1 MIILLG
7 EKNLHPAKLLNPRQI
22 HAGRCH
28 PALSFSTKSGHLRKV
43 FRMLRI
49 TAIVLSASLLLLAC
63 GRKDKVPDVSG
74 IQVDLELVRFEKDF
88 FALDSLRPEAGLDAL
103 QAKYPGFTEDF
114 VERILGIPWNDTSE
128 MKSRAL
134 RQFLSDYRPIL
145 AEANEATGD
154 FSVYQQEVRKALQ
167 YVKYY
172 FPAYPLPRRLI
183 TFVGPLDAYAEG
195 QVGGYGD
202 IITPEGL
209 AVGLQLHLG
218 SQSPVYLTQ
227 QGQQLYPTYISR
239 RFDPAYIPVN
249 CVKNVVDDLYP
260 ADVTGKSLLEQM
272 VDKGKRLYLLDR
284 FLPETADSLK
294 IGYTADQL
302 EGCVKNEGLIWNFF
316 TQNNLLYET
325 DPQKIKS
332 FVGDGPKTPELGDA
346 SPGYIA
352 LFTGRQIVRAYM
364 AEHPD
369 TSPQQL
375 LSLDARTIL
384 TESKYKPR

>member
-1 MIILLG
+1 
-7 EKNLHPAKLLNPRQI
+7 
-22 HAGRCH
+22 
-28 PALSFSTKSGHLRKV
+28 
-43 FRMLRI
+43 MLRI
-49 TAIVLSASLLLLAC
+49 TAIVLSASLLLIAC
-63 GRKDKVPDVSG
+63 GSKDKAPDVSG
-74 IQVDLELVRFEKDF
+74 IKVDLELVRFEKDF
-88 FALDSLRPEAGLDAL
+88 FALDSLQPDLGLEALRT
-103 QAKYPGFTEDF
+103 KHPGFAEDF

-128 MKSRAL
+128 MKRRAL
-134 RQFLSDYRPIL
+134 QQFLRDYRPIL
-145 AEANEATGD
+145 AEANQATGD
-154 FSVYQQEVRKALQ
+154 FSAYQQEVRKALQ
-167 YVKYY
+167 YVRHY
-172 FPAYPLPRRLI
+172 FPEYPLPRKLI

-195 QVGGYGD
+195 QIGGYGD

-260 ADVTGKSLLEQM
+260 GNVTGKNLLEQM
-272 VDKGKRLYLLDR
+272 VDKGKRLYLLDL
-284 FLPETADSLK
+284 FLPGTADTLK

-302 EGCVKNEGLIWNFF
+302 EGCAKNEGLIWNFF

-352 LFTGRQIVRAYM
+352 LFVGKQLVRAYM
-364 AEHPD
+364 NEHPE

-375 LSLDARTIL
+375 LALDARTIL